1 MKCGIKNTTK
11 KIAAYYNNGRILFV
25 DINNASEITDSENSE
40 LYDIVSAVFTSKKVE
55 RDSVEREVII
65 NDQKVSAISDEENEN
80 NKTVPHK
87 YLKYE
92 DPSTHDEIEY
102 IISFNKST
110 NKNGNPQHNIVY
122 HNITKDEWEVIKPD
136 WNDPNAYWRNYDD
149 VFNLVTKGVNGQD
162 YIGASENAI
171 NNTNE
176 YSQRILSWLSDENL
190 QKAQK
195 MSRDEIF
202 ELFGNK
208 PEAIAE
214 IPNVFLNYLGSDI
227 TDNRVYSG
235 MGYFIDPAVNHHPNI
250 EANEYLNIQKVL
262 DDPDEVKMIE
272 ENSVKSI
279 VFIKKLARNNAV
291 IVQVERASDGK
302 IIWHKSFFEQ
312 KKKPYAN
319 KGIQLFPESP
329 EGGVSS
335 ISHTQVGVPYRS
347 LPVLDDSTKV
357 EKNPKN
363 KQDKSKKKN
372 NEDNSEVDSLIKSKK
387 SQKRF
392 RLADQTASRPIDM
405 ESELKWLR
413 RVLPQLSDAEHLRI
427 VETLRHVGQ
436 HGENAWGMSLRGMIT
451 PHFVATVA

>member
-1 MKCGIKNTTK
+1 M
-11 KIAAYYNNGRILFV
+11 
-25 DINNASEITDSENSE
+25 
-40 LYDIVSAVFTSKKVE
+40 
-55 RDSVEREVII
+55 
-65 NDQKVSAISDEENEN
+65 
-80 NKTVPHK
+80 
-87 YLKYE
+87 
-92 DPSTHDEIEY
+92 
-102 IISFNKST
+102 
-110 NKNGNPQHNIVY
+110 
-122 HNITKDEWEVIKPD
+122 
-136 WNDPNAYWRNYDD
+136 
-149 VFNLVTKGVNGQD
+149 
-162 YIGASENAI
+162 
-171 NNTNE
+171 
-176 YSQRILSWLSDENL
+176 
-190 QKAQK
+190 
-195 MSRDEIF
+195 
-202 ELFGNK
+202 
-208 PEAIAE
+208 
-214 IPNVFLNYLGSDI
+214 
-227 TDNRVYSG
+227 
-235 MGYFIDPAVNHHPNI
+235 
-250 EANEYLNIQKVL
+250 
-262 DDPDEVKMIE
+262 KMIE